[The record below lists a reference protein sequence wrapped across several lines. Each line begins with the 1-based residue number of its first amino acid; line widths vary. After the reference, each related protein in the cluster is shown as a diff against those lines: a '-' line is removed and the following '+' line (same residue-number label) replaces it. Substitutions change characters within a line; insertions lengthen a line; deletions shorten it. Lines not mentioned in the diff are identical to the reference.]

1 MATKGMTVL
10 KVAGTDYTL
19 NDPNIADEFS
29 ASTAYKKGQTVN
41 YQGNLYEFKT
51 DHAAGSWNSAHVR
64 KIGMGKKYET
74 MRADLDRSG
83 IFQLSVERGSITTA
97 GAEEDDDS
105 RLRTGLI
112 DVSGVDYIN
121 IILQT
126 GFRMAVLFYNAD
138 GSYAGSSSDWGNIQQ
153 TTRWYDVSSRS
164 MIRCVLINKNP
175 PSGYVMPFEVAQH
188 NYALVYKSTN
198 NYLGSMENYYIER
211 DSSGIYFR
219 WAAIWLRGSVMK
231 ALPGTDDSG
240 LTLTDSPLGIED
252 CVYIENNK
260 TLAFDTTDQT
270 MSVID
275 TELLH
280 ENATL
285 IPLLSVITM
294 MSHKGKAFGVLRD
307 AIADGERTFITMN
320 DTMSMTYEKEPYFE
334 YSGSSGVYFNLNGGA
349 GYIRGY
355 ETGRNWADMASIPL
369 ADGISLV
376 TSPMGKTDCL
386 FIPHNYS
393 LIWVKYTNKYYLV
406 ANADVWKYPLS
417 VLIFQVIGNKGH
429 DEITN
434 GIGNRGVKYI
444 NEAQGISV
452 DSGSIFFIYN
462 SAFKTVGEK
471 AEAFMFFSDPHVMGT
486 SNNLNTSTLER
497 FVNALR
503 FGYEN
508 TPTAFLVD
516 GGDWLNV
523 HDYQTYACYKLGL
536 IDGLM
541 RKNFPEYYPLDG
553 NHDTNYQ
560 GYISADDTTSRGDLD
575 TDTLINLHWKQNGGI
590 YYAFDGIK
598 SRNYVFDTGV
608 EWDTAMDAYRWR
620 QIDWFAKK
628 LLADDPENAIVWQHV
643 AFTDFTTYDP
653 TEFSLFAQNIG
664 AVIQAYNGR
673 TSVTLNGETYNFS
686 AMTGKIWAVMCG
698 HTHADMQGTLGG
710 VPVVSVINAIHDGV
724 ISYDL
729 GIFDFDNEK
738 LKLFRIGSGSN
749 RTINL

>member
-1 MATKGMTVL
+1 MATRGMAEIRVD
-10 KVAGTDYTL
+10 GTDYTI
-19 NDPNIADEFS
+19 NDPNLAGEFS
-29 ASTAYKKGQTVN
+29 ASTN
-41 YQGNLYEFKT
+41 YQKGRHVYYQGDLKKFKT
-51 DHAAGSWNSAHVR
+51 NHSAGSWNSSHANKVFL
-64 KIGMGKKYET
+64 
-74 MRADLDRSG
+74 ADEVSEIKNALDGAG
-83 IFQLSVERGSITTA
+83 IFPVSVEHGNITVN
-97 GAEEDDDS
+97 GVEEDS
-105 RLRTGLI
+105 VERLRTGFI

-121 IILQT
+121 IILQPE
-126 GFRMAVLFYNAD
+126 FRISILYYNAD

-198 NYLGSMENYYIER
+198 NYLASMENFYFER
-211 DSSGIYFR
+211 DSSGLYFR
-219 WAAIWLRGSVMK
+219 WDAIWLRGSVMK
-231 ALPGTDDSG
+231 ALPGTDESG

-260 TLAFDTTDQT
+260 TLAFDTTDQS

-275 TELLH
+275 TELLQ

-285 IPLLSVITM
+285 ISLLSVITM

-320 DTMSMTYEKEPYFE
+320 DTMSLTYEKEPYFE

-355 ETGRNWADMASIPL
+355 ETGRNWANMASIPL

-417 VLIFQVIGNKGH
+417 VLVFQVIANKGH
-429 DEITN
+429 DVITN
-434 GIGNRGVKYI
+434 GIGNRNVKYV
-444 NEAQGISV
+444 NNSEGVAV
-452 DSGSIFFIYN
+452 DSGNLFFDYN

-471 AEAFMFFSDPHVMGT
+471 VEAFMFFSDPHVMGT
-486 SNNLNTSTLER
+486 SNNLNTSNLEN

-541 RKNFPEYYPLDG
+541 RKNFPDYYPLDG

-560 GYISADDTTSRGDLD
+560 GYISAEDTTSRGDLD
-575 TDTLINLHWKQNGGI
+575 TDTLIALHWKQNGGI
-590 YYAFDGIK
+590 YYTFDGICTK
-598 SRNYVFDTGV
+598 NYVFDTGV
-608 EWDTAMDAYRWR
+608 EWDTAMDAYRWG
-620 QIDWFAKK
+620 QIDWFANK
-628 LLADDPENAIVWQHV
+628 LLTDDPEYGIVWQHI
-643 AFTDFTTYDP
+643 AFTDFQTLDP
-653 TEFSLFAQNIG
+653 TQFSLFAQNIG
-664 AVIQAYNGR
+664 SVIAAYNGR
-673 TSVTLNGETYNFS
+673 TSVTLNGETYDFTGK
-686 AMTGKIWAVMCG
+686 TGKIWAIMCG
-698 HTHADMQGTLGG
+698 HTHADMNGTLGG
-710 VPVVSVINAIHDGV
+710 VPVVSVINAVHEGV
-724 ISYDL
+724 VSYDL
-729 GIFDFDNEK
+729 GYFDFDNEK